1 VGAFAGLGAL
11 GWAIRHVAARLP
23 RPRHAIARMALAN
36 LHRPGAQTGRL
47 VTALGFGLSAF
58 VLLAVVQTSL
68 DANIA
73 QRVPAKAP
81 DYFVVDLPPDQLG
94 TFTDAVNTTAPGA
107 HIRTVPALR
116 GRSWPMARHGIRR
129 ASPTSRTSP
138 TTHGL

>member
-1 VGAFAGLGAL
+1 MPRGSVLPVALGLAAIVALAFAGSANVRTTALFIGGAVGAFAGLGAL

-81 DYFVVDLPPDQLG
+81 DYFVVDLPP
-94 TFTDAVNTTAPGA
+94 TSWAPSLT
-107 HIRTVPALR
+107 R
-116 GRSWPMARHGIRR
+116 
-129 ASPTSRTSP
+129 
-138 TTHGL
+138 